1 MVMPGTNILLHSRIL
16 IKLVEVSY
24 YNSYNSCIQ
33 MNTQTFFFH
42 TKYSPKRNDVT
53 FEKITYPN

>member
-1 MVMPGTNILLHSRIL
+1 MHSN
-16 IKLVEVSY
+16 EHSD
-24 YNSYNSCIQ
+24 
-33 MNTQTFFFH
+33 FFFH